1 MEDTM
6 TTSTKEL
13 LARLNAYREHM
24 NLKPLK
30 AWKESRAKLEAAV
43 ANIPEHFAHPSADDA
58 PAEVDDDPTG
68 ATAPVEAVTIHSLGE
83 GTTVEGQAN
92 AATWDKENGGP
103 VKAAKTPKPP
113 KPSNEG
119 TRTIPEL
126 ARKLGKKEKVARAKC
141 RRWGSKLRPLMR
153 DAGAWRFDNANTAQV
168 CAILGWE
175 VPDDWK

>member
-1 MEDTM
+1 M

-13 LARLNAYREHM
+13 LATLNTYRERVG
-24 NLKPLK
+24 LKPLK

-43 ANIPEHFAHPSADDA
+43 AAIPQHMTEEEA
-58 PAEVDDDPTG
+58 PAPTREATRDDYEAANDGVIPIAELTPG
-68 ATAPVEAVTIHSLGE
+68 ATAE
-83 GTTVEGQAN
+83 GDAN
-92 AATWDKENGGP
+92 AATWDKANGGP
-103 VKAAKTPKPP
+103 VKTKTPKPP
-113 KPSNEG
+113 KASNEG

-153 DAGAWRFDNANTAQV
+153 DAGAWRFDIANTAQV

-175 VPDDWK
+175 VPDDWKQT

>member
-1 MEDTM
+1 M
-6 TTSTKEL
+6 TTSTKDL

-24 NLKPLK
+24 KLKPLK

-43 ANIPEHFAHPSADDA
+43 ANIPEHMTDEQADANVAADEA
-58 PAEVDDDPTG
+58 TREPTKLDYEAANDG
-68 ATAPVEAVTIHSLGE
+68 VIQGVSPVEHPPEPARRV
-83 GTTVEGQAN
+83 
-92 AATWDKENGGP
+92 
-103 VKAAKTPKPP
+103 KPP
-113 KPSNEG
+113 KASNEG

-175 VPDDWK
+175 VPEDWK